1 MIVLLSIGLTCCLST
16 PQFSDPIVLQEEAV
30 VEVCRDFWTEWSANK
45 IDAALQRCDGVRIIG
60 LLD

>member
-1 MIVLLSIGLTCCLST
+1 MIVLLSIGLTSCLST
-16 PQFSDPIVLQEEAV
+16 PHSGDPIVLQEEAV

>member
-30 VEVCRDFWTEWSANK
+30 VEVCRDFWTEWSAKK
-45 IDAALQRCDGVRIIG
+45 IDAARLTDDGGRIIG